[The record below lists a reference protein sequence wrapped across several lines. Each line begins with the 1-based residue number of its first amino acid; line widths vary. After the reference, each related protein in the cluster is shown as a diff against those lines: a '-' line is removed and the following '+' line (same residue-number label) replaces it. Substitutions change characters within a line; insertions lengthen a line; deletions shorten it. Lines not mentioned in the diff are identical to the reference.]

1 MCQPCRIKPRIVQW
15 TTCLVRHQLF
25 YCIQTL
31 QTSLTADKY
40 RVVLKQGHPDY
51 INASFVNVSL
61 TVSFIRQLVNYCL
74 LSLVHFQS
82 YKHKRAFIVTQNPM
96 ENTSGDFWK
105 MVVERDCRAIVM
117 LNPLEE
123 NGQVS

>member
-15 TTCLVRHQLF
+15 TISLVRHQLL

-61 TVSFIRQLVNYCL
+61 TVSFIKQLVKYCL
-74 LSLVHFQS
+74 LSLVYFQS

-105 MVVERDCRAIVM
+105 MIVERDCRAIVM